1 MSGLMRTSSRSES
14 ENHFFGKISNPK
26 CTLVEFLSHFDTAIE
41 AQRHEHRKNDHDTR
55 YTNPGEW
62 SDFVLEK
69 QAAQIYTRT
78 LFFDVQL
85 EIQHAIHRCAS
96 IRLDHVGDFIKFF
109 IKDLDQPCSSYFEVM
124 IREEDVTVK
133 CTCNR
138 FEQFGLFCSHIFCV
152 LRILDIRE
160 FPKQYILR
168 RWTREAVPN
177 SSPGSI
183 LTDGGNPDRSDE
195 VNRCVREISHATEYV
210 VNKLISNFDKLS
222 DFRDHIKQ
230 FMSAADEAQINA
242 PPKTR
247 RNRFA
252 ELLGVAP
259 ESTATIRVPVGTRF
273 KGCGSHKRLKSQKE
287 RAVSQ
292 SGSKRR
298 QCSVCKKY
306 GHNRV
311 TCWKYNVA
319 GAEAGSSRNAGGNE
333 DTIPEGDAAMVV
345 QGDGTGL
352 NDDDDVFYTSG
363 NDADMDD
370 EEMA

>member
-26 CTLVEFLSHFDTAIE
+26 CTLVEFLSHFDKAIE

-78 LFFDVQL
+78 IFLDVQL
-85 EIQHAIHRCAS
+85 EIQHAIHRCTS
-96 IRLDHVGDFIKFF
+96 VRLDH
-109 IKDLDQPCSSYFEVM
+109 VM
-124 IREEDVTVK
+124 IREEDVT
-133 CTCNR
+133 
-138 FEQFGLFCSHIFCV
+138 
-152 LRILDIRE
+152 

-183 LTDGGNPDRSDE
+183 LTDGGDPNRSEE
-195 VNRCVREISHATEYV
+195 VNCCVCEISHATEYV
-210 VNKLISNFDKLS
+210 VNKLISKFDKLS

-230 FMSAADEAQINA
+230 FMSVADEAQINA

-287 RAVSQ
+287 RAISQ

-298 QCSVCKKY
+298 QCSLCKKY

-311 TCWKYNVA
+311 TCWKYTVVVPEA
-319 GAEAGSSRNAGGNE
+319 GASRNAEGNE
-333 DTIPEGDAAMVV
+333 DTIHEGDAATVV
-345 QGDGTGL
+345 EGDGPGS
-352 NDDDDVFYTSG
+352 NDADDVFYTSG

-370 EEMA
+370 EDMAE